1 MSEILKIYT
10 EDQLYEMYRKIILAA
25 GVGLTDFNDGSKIKV
40 LLQSNSDI
48 VSSVSM
54 DFKEGIYNAIPIAL
68 YEGMGFSKKA
78 AAQATGY
85 LTLYRKPVMTLQYTG
100 TGTSANVT
108 ITSTGISATVAGA
121 PSDAFSLTFAT
132 YPKTGVLVTALDAL
146 TNWTAA
152 KVSDV
157 DCTTLYQYT
166 NLNAKS
172 AINYQN
178 ESGMDICL
186 ATDIAISVSSGFS
199 VSIDS
204 MTILTNA
211 AVTLPAGSAWI
222 LVASTVQPTG
232 TDGNIKAIAIDTANG
247 SGYMNSNISGID
259 FIRNDSAFSGGTEE
273 ETDAE
278 RQIRFVDTINALNAG
293 TKNGI
298 IAALEAID
306 GVKSVGMRTAYP
318 HRGTNTIIVDDGS
331 GSISTNL
338 LASITKVLYG
348 DASDLANYPG
358 KNCEGIGYSI
368 VAPTIVSINIGIVAT
383 RLSTVNVSLATIA
396 TDIQSAVEQYINT
409 LPLGRDV
416 LLSEIVRVAKN
427 SNTAIYDLSISSPS
441 ANIVINTNE
450 FGRTG
455 SGYGGTVSVTVSV
468 ASSE

>member
-1 MSEILKIYT
+1 MSDILKIYT
-10 EDQLYEMYRKIILAA
+10 EEQLYEMYRKIILAA

-68 YEGMGFSKKA
+68 YEGMGFTKKA

-85 LTLYRKPVMTLQYTG
+85 LKLYRKPVMTLQYTG
-100 TGTSANVT
+100 TGTAANIT
-108 ITSTGISATVAGA
+108 ITSSGISSTVSGA
-121 PSDAFSLTFAT
+121 PGDAFSFDFTT
-132 YPKTGVLVTALDAL
+132 YPKTGVLVTAIDAL

-157 DCTTLYQYT
+157 DCDTLYQYT
-166 NLNAKS
+166 NLDAKTS
-172 AINYQN
+172 TTYDNVN
-178 ESGMDICL
+178 GMDICL
-186 ATDIAISVSSGFS
+186 ATDIAVSVSAGFS
-199 VSIDS
+199 ATIDS
-204 MTILTNA
+204 MTILTNSTT
-211 AVTLPAGSAWI
+211 TLPAGTAWI
-222 LVASTVQPTG
+222 LAASTVQQAG
-232 TDGNIKAIAIDTANG
+232 IDGNIKVAALDTANG
-247 SGYMNSNISGID
+247 LGYMNSSVSGVD
-259 FIRNDSAFSGGTEE
+259 YVRNDSAFSGGSDV

-278 RQIRFVDTINALNAG
+278 RKIRFVDTINALNAG

-298 IAALEAID
+298 IAALEAIN
-306 GVKSVGMRTAYP
+306 GIKSVGMRTAYP

-331 GSISTNL
+331 GTISSTL

-348 DASDLANYPG
+348 DASDLTNYPG
-358 KNCEGIGYSI
+358 KNCEGIGYTI
-368 VAPTIVSINIGIVAT
+368 VAPTIVSVSVGIVAT
-383 RLSTVNVSLATIA
+383 RLSTVNVSLSTIS

-416 LLSEIVRVAKN
+416 LLSEVVRVAKN

-441 ANIVINTNE
+441 TNITINSNE

-455 SGYGGTVSVTVSV
+455 SGYGGTVSVTVSI